1 MLIDSHAH
9 LTDAKLAHNLE
20 TVLLSAHLEG
30 VDKIVTIGTS
40 LADSQAAIKL
50 TQNHSELYAG
60 IGVYPDEDRD
70 IAVADIYKSLSLL
83 AKNHKV
89 VGIGETG
96 IDIPKEGEAFNLLR
110 QRELFETHIELSK
123 NTKLPLIIHNRG
135 ADTIV
140 YDTLVNH
147 KSDLYGGV
155 FHCYTGDAAFASKVL
170 SLGFYISFSGIITY
184 KNAHILQDTAKKI
197 PLDRVLIETD
207 APYLTPHPFRGQVCE
222 PKHVTLTAQ
231 VLATLLNI
239 PAEKVAEITY
249 NNAVTLFPL
258 LGKTI

>member
-1 MLIDSHAH
+1 M
-9 LTDAKLAHNLE
+9 
-20 TVLLSAHLEG
+20 
-30 VDKIVTIGTS
+30 
-40 LADSQAAIKL
+40 
-50 TQNHSELYAG
+50 
-60 IGVYPDEDRD
+60 
-70 IAVADIYKSLSLL
+70 
-83 AKNHKV
+83 
-89 VGIGETG
+89 
-96 IDIPKEGEAFNLLR
+96 
-110 QRELFETHIELSK
+110 
-123 NTKLPLIIHNRG
+123 
-135 ADTIV
+135 V

-184 KNAHILQDTAKKI
+184 KNAQILQDTAKKI

-231 VLATLLNI
+231 VLATLLTI
-239 PAEKVAEITY
+239 PAEKVAEITD
-249 NNAVTLFPL
+249 NHAVTLFPL